1 MCGIAGIIGNYNKED
16 QNKIL
21 QSMKHRG
28 PDGNGLYDNKNFC
41 FIHTLL
47 KIMDLSNKS
56 LQPMIDENNG
66 NVIIFNGSIYN
77 YKDLKKK
84 FFFNQNFKSNTDT
97 EILLKLY
104 SKFGIDFLKYL
115 KGMFAIAIYDK
126 KLNKI
131 FIIRDRFGIKPLFYF
146 SNLNFFIFAS
156 EIKILTKNHLV
167 KNSLSLDQTPPRSL
181 PLPLAL
187 QMPPGCLPNDSQMA
201 SSCF

>member
-28 PDGNGLYDNKNFC
+28 PDGNGFYDNKNFC

-84 FFFNQNFKSNTDT
+84 IFF
-97 EILLKLY
+97 
-104 SKFGIDFLKYL
+104 
-115 KGMFAIAIYDK
+115 
-126 KLNKI
+126 
-131 FIIRDRFGIKPLFYF
+131 
-146 SNLNFFIFAS
+146 
-156 EIKILTKNHLV
+156 
-167 KNSLSLDQTPPRSL
+167 
-181 PLPLAL
+181 
-187 QMPPGCLPNDSQMA
+187 
-201 SSCF
+201 

>member
-1 MCGIAGIIGNYNKED
+1 
-16 QNKIL
+16 
-21 QSMKHRG
+21 
-28 PDGNGLYDNKNFC
+28 
-41 FIHTLL
+41 
-47 KIMDLSNKS
+47 
-56 LQPMIDENNG
+56 MIDENNG

-104 SKFGIDFLKYL
+104 SKFGIDFLKYF

-146 SNLNFFIFAS
+146 SDSNFFVFAP
-156 EIKILTKNHLV
+156 IT
-167 KNSLSLDQTPPRSL
+167 
-181 PLPLAL
+181 
-187 QMPPGCLPNDSQMA
+187 
-201 SSCF
+201 